1 MEGGTL
7 GLQGRQGEL
16 GAGLG
21 VLCGVRPRL
30 ELLLRRRWGGA
41 VEGKGD
47 GYLVSTEPSRPGP
60 TWASICHQVFVKRM
74 ETEDKNLVM
83 WLLQSEHPPA

>member
-30 ELLLRRRWGGA
+30 ELLLRRRWGGGLWKA
-41 VEGKGD
+41 RGMV
-47 GYLVSTEPSRPGP
+47 
-60 TWASICHQVFVKRM
+60 TWYPQSPAGLAQRGQVFVTKY
-74 ETEDKNLVM
+74 
-83 WLLQSEHPPA
+83 LLREWRRKIKTW